1 MASLANLRQRGDKLR
16 VCIVGGGGG
25 ASNAANVIRSLDKEA
40 QIDIFTN
47 RSEIGNLPCE
57 IPFVLRGT
65 LPSWQASFAFR
76 DRFYQERNIEVHFDT
91 EVTQIIRE
99 EKRLIAAGETHTYDK
114 AVLDLGAVPIIPPI
128 SGLDGRNEFVMGT
141 DLKYGRALEQAI
153 PKYTSAAI
161 IGAGQIALEMAA
173 TLQAKGYTR
182 VYLIGRS
189 EHVLRAYLDRDM
201 VGMVEE
207 KIEENGIELI
217 LQADIAGIATEKD
230 GKLLSLADRDIK
242 VDFVF
247 LATGAEPNTG
257 LAHRAG
263 IRLGDSQAILV
274 NEYLQTS
281 DPDIYAIGDCME
293 NWDVLTGTK
302 RCYQTATSAAK
313 TGRIA
318 GRNLVLGDA
327 TCYQGTVMPFIME
340 IFGYEVGTVGFTE
353 AYAREQG
360 FDVASTTTTTSTRR
374 RAFGGKP
381 IHIKLVADSRTHTL
395 VGAQVVSEELVAG
408 KIDKLAVAIAEGIP
422 VERLCLIDTCYS
434 PTVSAGYEALTM
446 ALDGL
451 REKLAGS

>member
-1 MASLANLRQRGDKLR
+1 VNFRPRGDKLK

-40 QIDIFTN
+40 HIDIFTN
-47 RSEIGNLPCE
+47 RGEIGNLPCE

-65 LPSWQASFAFR
+65 LPSWETSFAFR
-76 DRFYQERNIEVHFDT
+76 ERFYKDRNIEVHFNS

-99 EKRLIAAGETHTYDK
+99 EKRLIAAGESHSYDK
-114 AVLDLGAVPIIPPI
+114 AILDLGALPIIPPI
-128 SGLDGRNEFVMGT
+128 PGLGGGNEFVLGSG
-141 DLKYGRALEQAI
+141 LKYGRALEEAI

-161 IGAGQIALEMAA
+161 IGVGQIALEMAA
-173 TLQAKGYTR
+173 VLKAKGYHR

-189 EHVLRAYLDRDM
+189 DRVLRAYMDKDM

-207 KIEENGIELI
+207 RIKEKGIDLI
-217 LQADIAGIATEKD
+217 LQAKIASIATERD
-230 GKLLSLADRDIK
+230 GKLVSLADRELK

-247 LATGAEPNTG
+247 LATGVEPNAS
-257 LAHRAG
+257 LAQRAG
-263 IRLGDSQAILV
+263 IKLGESGAIAV

-293 NWDVLTGTK
+293 NWDTLTGTK
-302 RCYQTATSAAK
+302 RLYQTATSAAK
-313 TGRIA
+313 TGRVA
-318 GRNLVLGDA
+318 GKNLVLGNVMR
-327 TCYQGTVMPFIME
+327 YQGTVMPFVME

-360 FDVASTTTTTSTRR
+360 FEVVSNITTTSTRR
-374 RAFGGKP
+374 RVFGGKP
-381 IHIKLVADSRTHTL
+381 IHIKLVADSRTRTL
-395 VGAQVVSEELVAG
+395 VGAQIIAEELAAG
-408 KIDKLAVAIAEGIP
+408 KIDKLAVAIAERIP
-422 VERLCLIDTCYS
+422 IEPLSLIDTCYS

-451 REKLAGS
+451 REKLASS

>member
-1 MASLANLRQRGDKLR
+1 MIILK

-40 QIDIFTN
+40 HIDIFTN
-47 RSEIGNLPCE
+47 RGEIGNLPCE

-65 LPSWQASFAFR
+65 LPSWEASFAFR
-76 DRFYQERNIEVHFDT
+76 ERFYKDRNIEVHFNF

-99 EKRLIAAGETHTYDK
+99 EKRLITAGETHSYDK
-114 AVLDLGAVPIIPPI
+114 AILDLGAVPIIPPI
-128 SGLDGRNEFVMGT
+128 PGLDGRNEFVLGT
-141 DLKYGRALEQAI
+141 DLKYGRALEEVI

-161 IGAGQIALEMAA
+161 IGVGQIALEVAA
-173 TLQAKGYTR
+173 ILQAKGYHR

-189 EHVLRAYLDRDM
+189 DCVLRAYLDKDM

-207 KIEENGIELI
+207 RIKEKGIELI
-217 LQADIAGIATEKD
+217 LQAEIASIATERD
-230 GKLLSLADRDIK
+230 GKLLSLADRDLR

-247 LATGAEPNTG
+247 LATGAEPNTS
-257 LAHRAG
+257 LAQRAG
-263 IRLGDSQAILV
+263 IKLGDSRAIAV

-281 DPDIYAIGDCME
+281 DPNIYAIGDCME

-302 RCYQTATSAAK
+302 RCYQTATNAAK

-318 GRNLVLGDA
+318 GKNLVLGNVIR
-327 TCYQGTVMPFIME
+327 YQGTVMPFIME

-360 FDVASTTTTTSTRR
+360 FEVVSNITTTSTRR

-381 IHIKLVADSRTHTL
+381 IHIKLVVDSRTRTL
-395 VGAQVVSEELVAG
+395 VGAQIISEELAAG
-408 KIDKLAVAIAEGIP
+408 KIDKLAVAISERIP
-422 VERLCLIDTCYS
+422 IERLSLIDTCYS

-446 ALDGL
+446 ALDKL
-451 REKLAGS
+451 REKLASS